1 MFLLKNLTKIIFY
14 RSKIK
19 ELQFQLEDEVAER
32 QKVDSLNVQLHS
44 QLMEVMGRAGG
55 LGDGGI
61 RYKDDSVYVKKDV
74 LEDIYQAF
82 NDVYTQ
88 FSAHK

>member
-1 MFLLKNLTKIIFY
+1 
-14 RSKIK
+14 
-19 ELQFQLEDEVAER
+19 
-32 QKVDSLNVQLHS
+32 
-44 QLMEVMGRAGG
+44 MEVMGRAGG

-61 RYKDDSVYVKKDV
+61 RYKDDCVYVKKDV